1 MLQYETEQVSFNLLA
16 LCRNPL
22 GSIRRDLVEKIRCY
36 DILLRTAESQGS
48 KLSPSWVNGDSV
60 STRQENLALYGLS
73 ESDVQAVSDDK
84 TEKTVGVRGDTSSY
98 QPAELVE
105 IASRL
110 EKEQEQLRSE
120 YTAQLASMDDDAGV
134 ATGRKKDYSL
144 VIHEWVKK
152 LVDRGVLHELLDEVG
167 HTSLLSS

>member
-48 KLSPSWVNGDSV
+48 KLPPSWVNGDSA

-84 TEKTVGVRGDTSSY
+84 TEKTLGVRDSSSY
-98 QPAELVE
+98 QPAELAD

-110 EKEQEQLRSE
+110 EKEQGLLRSE

-144 VIHEWVKK
+144 VIHEWIKK
-152 LVDRGVLHELLDEVG
+152 LVDRGVLHELLDEIG
-167 HTSLLSS
+167 HTNVLSS